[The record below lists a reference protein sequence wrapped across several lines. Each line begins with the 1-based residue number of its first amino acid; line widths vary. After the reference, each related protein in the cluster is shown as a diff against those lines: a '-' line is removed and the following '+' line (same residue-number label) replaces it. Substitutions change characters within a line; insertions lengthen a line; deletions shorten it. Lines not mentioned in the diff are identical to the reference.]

1 VLYRSG
7 LARSDGLLTHISA
20 GLAIISLL
28 LARILWRVMDPAPP
42 FELTPLG
49 IWSRS
54 AAKLTHFVL
63 YALLAATPI
72 VGILVQFARGDALP
86 VFGVFEIASPWVK
99 DREFAGSLKDVHET
113 LANALMV
120 VALVHTTAALAH
132 HWILRDRTLIR
143 MLPSSQ

>member
-1 VLYRSG
+1 MQLHNSPQAYGSISKVLHWATVLLVVAAWLLGTFGDDIPRG
-7 LARSDGLLTHISA
+7 LARSAGLFTHISA

-72 VGILVQFARGDALP
+72 VGVLVQF
-86 VFGVFEIASPWVK
+86 
-99 DREFAGSLKDVHET
+99 
-113 LANALMV
+113 
-120 VALVHTTAALAH
+120 
-132 HWILRDRTLIR
+132 
-143 MLPSSQ
+143 